1 VFRVAAIAVI
11 ALVVGGVAVAADGAE
26 AAPAASATPVASAKP
41 LREIGHVRARSAYC
55 SAFELHFNGAARSLL
70 AHDASIGLIDHTL
83 DDVTLSFNE
92 LAGDM
97 HRYDLR
103 LRLSAYVHA
112 ILRDIPAGQA
122 EVNALRLA
130 SALTADQQVARR
142 THDLAAAMQRGLDRQ
157 RQIATDAS
165 GVVQAL
171 QEFDQERAFS
181 SASYPLPGTYDP
193 ESAAKPAAELDVK
206 EYLRLREL
214 EDRIGDAESAAAD
227 LAERIASG
235 C

>member
-1 VFRVAAIAVI
+1 MRIAALVPF
-11 ALVVGGVAVAADGAE
+11 ALVVGGTPVAAVRAE
-26 AAPAASATPVASAKP
+26 PAASAAPAASAKP

-70 AHDASIGLIDHTL
+70 AHDASIGLIDRTL
-83 DDVTLSFNE
+83 DDVTHSFDE
-92 LAGDM
+92 LAGDL

-103 LRLSAYVHA
+103 LRLSAYVQA
-112 ILRDIPAGQA
+112 ILRDVPIGQA
-122 EVNALRLA
+122 EVNALRRT
-130 SALTADQQVARR
+130 SALTTDPQLARR
-142 THDLAAAMQRGLDRQ
+142 THDIAAAMQRGLDRQ
-157 RQIATDAS
+157 RQIATDAY

-171 QEFDQERAFS
+171 QEFDRELAFS

-193 ESAAKPAAELDVK
+193 EVAAKPAAERDVK

-227 LAERIASG
+227 LAEGIASG